1 METRAHYVIIGAFT
15 IGVFLLALGF
25 VMWMSKSGTDLR
37 FNQYEIEFT
46 EAVTGLSVGGLV
58 QYNGIKV
65 GEVSALRLAPDD
77 PRKVIARVSIDAN
90 APVRTDTRAKL
101 GIQGVT
107 GLAFIQ
113 LSGGAPGNPPL
124 LPTKD
129 NPIPRIPSEESA
141 LSKLLASGS
150 DVVTSVNDLLLRMN
164 QVLSEENVRHV
175 SATLSNIDQLSAS
188 VAEERGNI
196 TLVLKQLSEATGEL
210 KRTLAA
216 VNTTA
221 DTTNALLR
229 DDARAVLQ
237 STQRALASA
246 DKVAASAAIL
256 LDDNRG
262 AIDRFT
268 NQGLR
273 QIGPTVAELRETL
286 RSLKQ
291 LSDKLSASDSLL
303 LGRDQPKEYKPQ

>member
-25 VMWMSKSGTDLR
+25 VMWMSKSGTDQK
-37 FNQYEIEFT
+37 FNDYEIEFT

-77 PRKVIARVSIDAN
+77 PRKVIARVRIDAN

-124 LPTKD
+124 QPTKEH
-129 NPIPRIPSEESA
+129 PIPRIPSDESA

-150 DVVTSVNDLLLRMN
+150 DVVTSVNDALLRVN
-164 QVLSEENVRHV
+164 RVLSDDNISHV
-175 SATLSNIDQLSAS
+175 TTTLNNIDQLSSA
-188 VAEERGNI
+188 VAEQRGDI
-196 TLVLKQLSEATGEL
+196 ALVIKQLTEASGEL

-221 DTTNALLR
+221 GTTNALLQQNAR
-229 DDARAVLQ
+229 QVLDA
-237 STQRALASA
+237 TQRALASA
-246 DKVAASAAIL
+246 DKATAAAGAL
-256 LDDNRG
+256 LEDNRG
-262 AIDRFT
+262 AIDRFA